1 MTYAEQLEHETE
13 GTRRRV
19 AETLHELREV
29 ATPGHVLD
37 EVMERFG
44 LRDGDGALLA
54 GNFKRQL
61 IENPMAAAL
70 VGAGVAWLVW
80 GQRSSAAMIADSDAE
95 SVGDSVRSAAE
106 SASDTA
112 SDLASD
118 MRRRAGGAAEKARQT
133 GDAMRAGAGSALDG
147 SALDTVRGAASTG
160 YKSVSD
166 GARSAAHGVAASAR
180 AARSQTVR
188 SGGAFV
194 DFCREQPLVLAGL
207 GLAIGAAVGALAP
220 QSRAEKEALA
230 DAGAD
235 LKDSMGAQADDLRDA
250 AERAVDA
257 AASAF
262 DGRSKPSGDTR
273 GEKTRANESSTDA
286 ADQASDPAPQAAR
299 TEG

>member
-19 AETLHELREV
+19 AATLHELREA

-37 EVMERFG
+37 EVMDRFG
-44 LRDGDGALLA
+44 LRNGDGALLA

-61 IENPMAAAL
+61 VENPMAAAL
-70 VGAGVAWLVW
+70 VGAGVAWLVL
-80 GQRSSAAMIADSDAE
+80 GRRSRAAVTADSEGIDAE
-95 SVGDSVRSAAE
+95 QIGGAVRSAAE
-106 SASDTA
+106 DASETV
-112 SDLASD
+112 SGLASD
-118 MRRRAGGAAEKARQT
+118 VRRRAGGAAEKARQT
-133 GDAMRAGAGSALDG
+133 GEAMRAGAGSALDT
-147 SALDTVRGAASTG
+147 ARGAASTG
-160 YKSVSD
+160 YKSVSE
-166 GARSAAHGVAASAR
+166 GARAAAHGVAASAR
-180 AARSQTVR
+180 AARSQTLR

-220 QSRAEKEALA
+220 QSQAEKEALA

-235 LKDSMGAQADDLRDA
+235 LKESMGAQAEDLRDA

-262 DGRSKPSGDTR
+262 DGRSKPSSETR

-299 TEG
+299 AEG